1 MDKESLLRM
10 ETITTKDDNHVGDN
24 DGDDRNDGDEDFE
37 HWSSLLQGCLVHFW
51 RPANAK
57 KLRSKSIFINSQQHG
72 KGENIPLRCRLTF
85 QL

>member
-10 ETITTKDDNHVGDN
+10 ETIITKDDNHVGFFSRPHPNHVGDN
-24 DGDDRNDGDEDFE
+24 DCDDRNDGDEDFE

-57 KLRSKSIFINSQQHG
+57 KSRSKSIFTNS
-72 KGENIPLRCRLTF
+72 
-85 QL
+85 

>member
-10 ETITTKDDNHVGDN
+10 ETIITKDDNHVGGN
-24 DGDDRNDGDEDFE
+24 DGDDRIDDDDDFE

-57 KLRSKSIFINSQQHG
+57 KVEIQIYLHKFS
-72 KGENIPLRCRLTF
+72 
-85 QL
+85 

>member
-1 MDKESLLRM
+1 M
-10 ETITTKDDNHVGDN
+10 ETIITKDDNHVGDN

-57 KLRSKSIFINSQQHG
+57 KPRSKSIFTILSNMEKEKISNATILG
-72 KGENIPLRCRLTF
+72 RIK
-85 QL
+85 

>member
-1 MDKESLLRM
+1 MDEESLLRM
-10 ETITTKDDNHVGDN
+10 ETIITKDDNNLGDN
-24 DGDDRNDGDEDFE
+24 DCNNRNYGDDCDE

-72 KGENIPLRCRLTF
+72 KGENIQRNHFRVY
-85 QL
+85 

>member
-10 ETITTKDDNHVGDN
+10 ETIITKDDNHVGGN
-24 DGDDRNDGDEDFE
+24 DGDDRIDDDDDFE

-57 KLRSKSIFINSQQHG
+57 KSRSKSIFINSQQHG
-72 KGENIPLRCRLTF
+72 KGENIQCNHLGLY
-85 QL
+85 

>member
-10 ETITTKDDNHVGDN
+10 ETIITKDDNHVGDN
-24 DGDDRNDGDEDFE
+24 DCDEDFE

-57 KLRSKSIFINSQQHG
+57 EAEIQIYFHKFLRLG
-72 KGENIPLRCRLTF
+72 VW
-85 QL
+85 